1 MALIKPNK
9 KSLKKTAELSSEY
22 IEDSKGLI
30 LFFDE
35 ARFGLQPV
43 IARQWSLRGK
53 RPVAPVKTGY
63 KNFYLYAAVDPIEG
77 ESFILELPRVD
88 TDMVN
93 LYLQELHS
101 AFPDRNILFI
111 WDQAGYHR
119 AKDLKIPSNIRIEYL
134 PPYSPELNP
143 PERLWRWLRRHACRN
158 RLFNSIDEQSEVLGN
173 AIRSITKI
181 DFSSLCNC
189 SYLMQ
194 EN

>member
-9 KSLKKTAELSSEY
+9 KSLKKTAELASEY

-93 LYLQELHS
+93 LYLQELHN
-101 AFPDRNILFI
+101 AFPDRNILFM